1 MGLAIRL
8 RSAVAL
14 LGRFPALAGVDL
26 DVAAGE
32 IVLLQGPN
40 GAGKT
45 SLLRACA
52 GLLPIVDG
60 VAEVLGHD
68 LRVDRRS
75 VRRSVGLL
83 GHATFLY
90 DDLSV
95 IDNIRFAVKASRA
108 DTDRVPEAMGV
119 LGLDGRLRRVP
130 VNRLSAGQ
138 RRRVAL
144 AVILARAPELWLLDE
159 PHAGLDTD
167 SRDVLDAIV
176 RDAAAGGATVV
187 LASHEHERASAL
199 AGRAVTIAGGRI
211 VDDSRPLTVA
221 PAAEPAV
228 TAPGEPPAMMPERS
242 KRFAR
247 PRMAAHPGVT
257 MFGRRGAEPASRVG
271 GSHERAAGRGERI
284 NVAEVAHVA

>member
-1 MGLAIRL
+1 MSAALRL
-8 RSAVAL
+8 PKELPL
-14 LGRFPALAGVDL
+14 LGRFPALSGVDL

-45 SLLRACA
+45 SLLRARA
-52 GLLPIVDG
+52 GLLPLVDG

-108 DTDRVPEAMGV
+108 DAGRVPEAMAA
-119 LGLDGRLRRVP
+119 LALDGRLRSVS

-138 RRRVAL
+138 RRRVAIAIL
-144 AVILARAPELWLLDE
+144 LARAPELWLLDE
-159 PHAGLDTD
+159 P
-167 SRDVLDAIV
+167 
-176 RDAAAGGATVV
+176 
-187 LASHEHERASAL
+187 
-199 AGRAVTIAGGRI
+199 
-211 VDDSRPLTVA
+211 
-221 PAAEPAV
+221 
-228 TAPGEPPAMMPERS
+228 
-242 KRFAR
+242 
-247 PRMAAHPGVT
+247 
-257 MFGRRGAEPASRVG
+257 
-271 GSHERAAGRGERI
+271 
-284 NVAEVAHVA
+284 